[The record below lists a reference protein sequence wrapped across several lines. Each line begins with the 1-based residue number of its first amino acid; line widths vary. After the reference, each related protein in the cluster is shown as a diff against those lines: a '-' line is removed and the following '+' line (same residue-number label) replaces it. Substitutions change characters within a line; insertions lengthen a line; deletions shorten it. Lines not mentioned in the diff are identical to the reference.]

1 MAQASDPSV
10 DLEPIAECENC
21 RKLSFS
27 LGIYGFF
34 DGFNSTFTEERTDT
48 TGGAHNYHFS

>member
-1 MAQASDPSV
+1 MAQPSDPSV
-10 DLEPIAECENC
+10 DLEPVAECENF

-27 LGIYGFF
+27 LRIYGFF